1 MNNFVSKDICV
12 ITPTKDR
19 PHKIVN
25 LLDSLVKQTQ
35 KVGRVIIVGS
45 GENIESIIEN
55 YKLRLPIEY
64 YHSEIAGQIRQ
75 RKLGISK
82 LNDKTKL
89 VATLDDDIILES
101 DAIGNIIKFWNSK
114 DEKTA
119 GVGFNIT
126 NMIRHK
132 YSPIRSLFFNSSK
145 NPGKVLK
152 SGVVTSIVNVKED
165 ITSQWLNGGA
175 TIWRQNILIENIH
188 SKNISAKWSPF
199 EDLLFSYPIG
209 KTFILSVCANAKV
222 KHDDIDFRRLKI
234 SEAYYRGKVLILW
247 MIYFILNYKDLSLY
261 ALFVSTIVSAIASLI
276 RSIFLF
282 RLSSCAY
289 SIGRIVGLIKGIIHT
304 ALGKDI
310 TNLID

>member
-1 MNNFVSKDICV
+1 MNHFVSKDICV
-12 ITPTKDR
+12 LTPTKDR

-101 DAIGNIIKFWNSK
+101 DAIGKIIKFWNSK

-132 YSPIRSLFFNSSK
+132 YSRFKVFFYLSSK
-145 NPGKVLK
+145 YPGKVLL
-152 SGVVTSIVNVKED
+152 SGYTTSLCNVESD
-165 ITSQWLNGGA
+165 IQTNWLNGGSSS
-175 TIWRQNILIENIH
+175 WRQAILVEGIH
-188 SKNISAKWSPF
+188 KKNIDSTWAPC
-199 EDLLFSYPIG
+199 EDLMFSYPIG
-209 KTFILSVCANAKV
+209 KKFDLWVCKEAKV
-222 KHDDIDFRRLKI
+222 IHDDNIVYQKRYDAML
-234 SEAYYRGKVLILW
+234 RGKTLSKWTYEFVKLNPELSKTSF
-247 MIYFILNYKDLSLY
+247 MI
-261 ALFVSTIVSAIASLI
+261 ATIVSSLLN
-276 RSIFLF
+276 IFRRIFKKDKYFELGRLLQLF
-282 RLSSCAY
+282 SLNS
-289 SIGRIVGLIKGIIHT
+289 
-304 ALGKDI
+304 
-310 TNLID
+310 